1 MAAPMRALST
11 GVPARVARSGLHARG
26 PAPLNTFFRSY
37 GWGAERT
44 KEKGATLQFEDH
56 QAIFEGRTTSDLFKS
71 LLVLRLCSTPSF
83 VASAEGLLANARRVL
98 GDSTALSFVQSTFYQ
113 HFVAGKDA
121 GDVWG
126 RMNTLRANGV
136 GAILDYAEEEDLLTA
151 CKQPAPPAAA
161 NAAAAAAAGAQVSA
175 RDPLGGE
182 SLIKSRVAARTY
194 TFQDDATCERHTQAF
209 IAAID
214 TAATLPG
221 QGFAAIKLTALGD
234 PALLEHLAAALD
246 AVKALF
252 RRYDSNNDG
261 FVTRE
266 GFLKAFE
273 RIEQAQGRSSSEAER
288 NDMWAWLDPAGDGR
302 IDYVTWASRLDLRRL
317 PDMAGNL
324 KQELQSQS
332 QAGAGGRQWE
342 LSAEELRQLE
352 ALFGRL
358 ERLVAQALKRGVKL
372 MIDAEQS
379 HLRPAIDHVAREL
392 MREHNKP
399 AAAGGDG
406 AVIFISYQ
414 AYLRDVQLRLQRDL
428 ERAERQGYVLGAKL
442 VRGAYLH
449 LERRRAAQAGAPS
462 PVWDHMGETTA
473 TFDGCTDALLAAVK
487 AGRAELM
494 VGTHNRSSV
503 EGVIERME
511 RLGLEPEEAPVY
523 FGQLLGMADNI
534 SFTLGQHGYKVFKYC
549 PYGQVDKVIPYLM
562 RRVNEAQYTRKGGKE
577 DAALLLEELMRRV
590 RDPQHSPLA
599 RIFGTAS

>member
-1 MAAPMRALST
+1 MAAPMRALGS
-11 GVPARVARSGLHARG
+11 GVPRVARSGATVRG
-26 PAPLNTFFRSY
+26 PVPLNSLWRSY
-37 GWGAERT
+37 GWGAEKT
-44 KEKGATLQFEDH
+44 KEAHLSFDDH
-56 QAIFEGRTTSDLFKS
+56 QAIFEGRTTSDLLKS

-98 GDSTALSFVQSTFYQ
+98 GDSTALSFVQTTFYQ
-113 HFVAGKDA
+113 HFVAGKDS

-126 RMNTLRANGV
+126 RMNALRANGV

-151 CKQPAPPAAA
+151 CKQPAPK
-161 NAAAAAAAGAQVSA
+161 AAGAGAAPGGAARVSA

-182 SLIKSRVAARTY
+182 SLIESRVAARTY
-194 TFQDDATCERHTQAF
+194 TFQDDATCERNTLAF
-209 IAAID
+209 LAAID

-246 AVKALF
+246 AVKTLF
-252 RRYDSNNDG
+252 RRYDSNGDG
-261 FVTRE
+261 FVTRQ
-266 GFLKAFE
+266 GFLEAFE
-273 RIEQAQGRSSSEAER
+273 RIEKAQGRSSTEAER
-288 NDMWAWLDPAGDGR
+288 DEMWTWLDPAGDGR
-302 IDYVTWASRLDLRRL
+302 IDYVTWASRLNLRAL
-317 PDMAGNL
+317 PDMAGKL
-324 KQELQSQS
+324 KQELES
-332 QAGAGGRQWE
+332 QAQWGAGGRQWE
-342 LSAEELRQLE
+342 LSAAELQALE

-358 ERLVAQALKRGVKL
+358 ERLVAQAVKKGVKL

-379 HLRPAIDHVAREL
+379 HLRPAIDHIGREL
-392 MREHNKP
+392 MRAHNKP

-449 LERRRAAQAGAPS
+449 LERRRAAQSGTAS
-462 PVWDHMGETTA
+462 PVWEHMGETTA
-473 TFDGCTDALLAAVK
+473 AFDGCLDVLLRAVQ

-503 EGVIERME
+503 EGVLERMD
-511 RLGLEPEEAPVY
+511 RLGLEPEESHVY

-577 DAALLLEELMRRV
+577 DAALLLEELMRRL

-599 RIFGTAS
+599 RIFSTASST